1 MVPMGT
7 VAVMAVPAMVI
18 VRAMAMRAMAMPPPH
33 LVPRLGLDL
42 VEVACFESHVR
53 VGCIIGFFKVMA
65 ILRGSEHNRRH
76 KCAANGNN

>member
-18 VRAMAMRAMAMPPPH
+18 VRAMAMPPH

-42 VEVACFESHVR
+42 VEVACFESHLR